1 MQTRTLLLARV
12 SVMGVSG
19 AVLGS
24 CAPSVIDRTLAERPV
39 FVEVPAGGVATPAQ
53 KARYDN
59 NPVAIGR
66 IERRCT
72 YKPAAGAVCNSSV
85 ELKITVLEG
94 AKLIKAGGHPFGPQL
109 LAFIQNGGA
118 TATFDGI
125 LPGEQALV
133 AVGGPGQTALKL
145 VRFQTIVGSSNFAV
159 SERDYGIVTPCDSAY
174 SGRSSDMSFRGC
186 WPHPRAVRPGNSAQG
201 LLATSL
207 LTVETQ
213 QSFLKGTHGKSELHM
228 ADYASMDDPLWLR
241 CSPGCCTS

>member
-1 MQTRTLLLARV
+1 
-12 SVMGVSG
+12 MGVLA

-39 FVEVPAGGVATPAQ
+39 FVEVPAGGIATPAQ

-85 ELKITVLEG
+85 ELRIKVLEG
-94 AKLIKAGGHPFGPQL
+94 AKLIKAGGHSFGPQL
-109 LAFIQNGGA
+109 LALIQNRGS
-118 TATFDGI
+118 TPTFDGI

-133 AVGGPGQTALKL
+133 AVGRPGQTALKL
-145 VRFQTIVGSSNFAV
+145 VRFQTMIGSPNFAV
-159 SERDYGIVTPCDSAY
+159 SERDYGIVTPCDSLY
-174 SGRSSDMSFRGC
+174 SGLSSDMSFRGC
-186 WPHPRAVRPGNSAQG
+186 KPHDWSMRPGNSEQG
-201 LLATSL
+201 VLATSL
-207 LTVETQ
+207 LTVEMR
-213 QSFLKGTHGKSELHM
+213 QSFLKGTDGKSDFHM